1 MQFYKSCNFLINI
14 RYSYGTSP
22 RQYNILIFYDG
33 QSLLNLKLLDRQLTR
48 FYLFYSGLH
57 MNKFTLSLLAL
68 STATLMTS
76 SYAEQAFDLNS
87 TTMTGDW
94 NGTRT
99 ELAEKGIKFDGT
111 IAVDGS
117 YLADGGYDAHQ
128 APTFGT
134 QFGVGTTLDMQK
146 LAGWNGVTVR
156 ALVTARQGESTSLR
170 GIQDPTAPQWA
181 NSQANWGRGNS
192 GSRLSELYIDKKF
205 DSGWDVRLGR
215 MGLGTEFNTMACDFQ
230 SNAFCAAQMGKWQGK
245 LWYNTPVSQWG
256 GRVKYNLTPEL
267 FAQVGVFEYNPENAL
282 ERHGWNLDTKNA
294 DGVNI
299 LSEVVW
305 SPKQGLNDLA
315 GSYRL
320 GTLYNTADDVNNQYD
335 VAYAAKTVGEDRSY
349 GGWLAF
355 EQQLTSTGAGRQG
368 LHSFGN
374 FTFHDRT
381 TTAVSD
387 SQQLG
392 LKYYGLFEAHP
403 NDILGF
409 AVNRVQINDR
419 YRDFVNTTRTNP
431 ANVQQNN
438 KALLNKDAEYN
449 LEFNYSYYP
458 AKWLMLRPLL
468 QYVVY
473 PGATNQVDNALVV
486 GLGSK
491 FIF

>member
-1 MQFYKSCNFLINI
+1 
-14 RYSYGTSP
+14 
-22 RQYNILIFYDG
+22 
-33 QSLLNLKLLDRQLTR
+33 
-48 FYLFYSGLH
+48 

-305 SPKQGLNDLA
+305 SPKQGLNDLS

-320 GTLYNTADDVNNQYD
+320 GTLYNTADDAKNQYD
-335 VAYAAKTVGEDRSY
+335 VAYAAKSVGEDRSY

-355 EQQLTSTGAGRQG
+355 EQQLTSTGVGRQG

-392 LKYYGLFEAHP
+392 LKYYGLFEGHP

>member
-48 FYLFYSGLH
+48 SYLFYSGLH

-76 SYAEQAFDLNS
+76 SYADQAFDLNS

-320 GTLYNTADDVNNQYD
+320 GTLYNTADDAKNQYD

-392 LKYYGLFEAHP
+392 LKYYGLFEGHP